1 MNTRRGP
8 QVEELSI
15 KALRSF
21 SGVGAVEVGAASTAL
36 IVIDMQNDF
45 VHHDGFTVRR
55 LLERGLPEAAAQYE
69 RQMRTIIP
77 NLRRMIDR
85 AHQRGQVV
93 IFVNYV
99 SYPGREAG
107 GQKNNQWIPPGSE
120 GAEIIS
126 ELGAQP
132 DDLVLSKCCSG
143 AFPGTNLDFHLRR
156 RGITSLLVGGVVTDG
171 CVEQAIRQAHDLGYA
186 CVLLSDGSGA
196 LTDEI
201 HENALERLEH
211 RRAHVRTTDVVLST
225 RVIEATDV
233 ALVGGKVAS

>member
-1 MNTRRGP
+1 M
-8 QVEELSI
+8 QELSI

-45 VHHDGFTVRR
+45 IRHEGFTVRR
-55 LLERGLPEAAAQYE
+55 LLDRGLPEAAAQYE
-69 RQMRTIIP
+69 RQMRKIIP
-77 NLRRMIDR
+77 NIRRVIDR
-85 AHQRGQVV
+85 AHQRGQTV

-99 SYPGREAG
+99 SYPGRDPG

-126 ELGAQP
+126 ELGAHP

-156 RGITSLLVGGVVTDG
+156 RGITSLIMAGVVTDG

-196 LTDEI
+196 LTEEI

-225 RVIEATDV
+225 PVIEATEV
-233 ALVGGKVAS
+233 ALVGGAPAR